1 MQPIYLSYLDMST
14 ESSSSEG
21 REEKA
26 KHEVAKY
33 FKAFTMINGIVSVI
47 SADLLLEFM
56 NSWYDFV
63 RG

>member
-1 MQPIYLSYLDMST
+1 MQPIYLSYLDT
-14 ESSSSEG
+14 NSSG
-21 REEKA
+21 KKREWGKKA

-47 SADLLLEFM
+47 STDLLLEFM